1 MHKSSVHTY
10 MYTHTHT
17 HMQMSRGSQRIGHDR
32 VTRHSTRIYI
42 HSIEHYS
49 AIKRK
54 EPQMWDHRDESEM
67 QALSERSRTE
77 KDNIFCDSSRMNFQK
92 RQDYSLVMGS
102 VVARCWEQ
110 NRGINIRD
118 IRKIFEVIEM
128 FYIQIL
134 VNTTTTYIGK
144 LTKLL
149 LKFVNFIF

>member
-77 KDNIFCDSSRMNFQK
+77 KDNIFCDSIRMNFQK
-92 RQDYSLVMGS
+92 RQNCKGRNQISACQRPRREGQRQGTAEGHSRVMKMPNIMFVWGLHAHIHQSSLMAS
-102 VVARCWEQ
+102 
-110 NRGINIRD
+110 
-118 IRKIFEVIEM
+118 
-128 FYIQIL
+128 Y
-134 VNTTTTYIGK
+134 T
-144 LTKLL
+144 
-149 LKFVNFIF
+149 